1 MHVYIAK
8 CNGCNASFPPY
19 PIDDGAGG
27 SVCPVFSLPC
37 FVGIF
42 FHSSSRLYTLPL
54 FWSFL
59 AQMEGGLAPE
69 GAVIAWWSKF
79 SAQFA
84 QLRDRHHFLA
94 FTCLMAQVLLQCRT
108 NCGIILSL
116 TDRFRVRIPG

>member
-59 AQMEGGLAPE
+59 AQMEAVLHLKALSLPGGLSFQPNLPSCETDITFSRSRALWRRYYCNAAPTV
-69 GAVIAWWSKF
+69 ASF
-79 SAQFA
+79 
-84 QLRDRHHFLA
+84 
-94 FTCLMAQVLLQCRT
+94 C
-108 NCGIILSL
+108 
-116 TDRFRVRIPG
+116 P